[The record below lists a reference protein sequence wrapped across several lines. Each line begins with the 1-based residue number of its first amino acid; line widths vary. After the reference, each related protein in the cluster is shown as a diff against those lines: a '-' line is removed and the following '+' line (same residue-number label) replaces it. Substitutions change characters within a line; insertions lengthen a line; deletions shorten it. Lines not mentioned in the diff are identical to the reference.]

1 MPEVVNRSRWLLA
14 VVLAGGVLL
23 AAALTAG
30 IAWRHG
36 SFEKTAP
43 LYAITDNAGSIA
55 AGTAVRLSGVR
66 IGEVTQL
73 TLLPNLKVKIDMRVD
88 ADLLPSLRADARAQL
103 VREQLRPAV
112 IDIEPGVASAPLD
125 AQDPR
130 LSFRSRATLTE
141 IADELR
147 GRLVPIL
154 DDLKQV
160 SGTLR
165 ARQDDIASVL
175 QHAATASGELAR
187 AATEVQLLVAGTR
200 TQLTGIGNQSQ
211 GLLTQGTAAVT
222 RVGGLVEQVNT
233 SLGVVNGALPGLLNK
248 ADRTLDSLQGVAT
261 DLRQISTAA
270 ATTLPGVLLATPPMV
285 DDAQEL
291 VQGARRSW
299 LVRGLLS
306 PPAAAELP
314 ISSHDAAVLRNAPPR

>member
-1 MPEVVNRSRWLLA
+1 MPDVVNRSRWLLA
-14 VVLAGGVLL
+14 AVLAGSVLL
-23 AAALTAG
+23 AAALAIG

-36 SFEKTAP
+36 SFEQTVP
-43 LYAITDNAGSIA
+43 LYAITDNAGGIA

-66 IGEVTQL
+66 IGEVTAL
-73 TLLPNLKVKIDMRVD
+73 SLLPDLKVKINMRVD
-88 ADLLPSLRADARAQL
+88 AALRSSLHADARAQL

-112 IDIEPGVASAPLD
+112 IDIEPGAAPAPLD
-125 AQDPR
+125 MLDPR

-165 ARQDDIASVL
+165 ARQDDIALVL
-175 QHAATASGELAR
+175 AHAATASGELAK

-200 TQLTGIGNQSQ
+200 TQLAGIGNQSQ

-222 RVGGLVEQVNT
+222 RVSGLVEQVNT
-233 SLGVVNGALPGLLNK
+233 SLGVVNGALPGLLSK
-248 ADRTLDSLQGVAT
+248 ADRTLDNLQAVAADT
-261 DLRQISTAA
+261 RQISAA
-270 ATTLPGVLLATPPMV
+270 AAATLPGVLLAAPPLV
-285 DDAQEL
+285 DDAQAL

-299 LVRGLLS
+299 LVRGLM
-306 PPAAAELP
+306 PPTPAAELP
-314 ISSHDAAVLRNAPPR
+314 ISSHDAAVLRDVPAR

>member
-1 MPEVVNRSRWLLA
+1 MPDVVTRSRWLLA

-36 SFEKTAP
+36 SFEQTVP
-43 LYAITDNAGSIA
+43 LYAITDNAGGIA

-66 IGEVTQL
+66 IGAVTAL
-73 TLLPNLKVKIDMRVD
+73 TLLPDLKVKVQMRVG
-88 ADLLPSLRADARAQL
+88 ADLMPSLRADARAQL

-112 IDIEPGVASAPLD
+112 IDIDPGAAAAPLD
-125 AQDPR
+125 PQDPQ
-130 LSFRSRATLTE
+130 LSYRSRATLTE

-147 GRLVPIL
+147 SRLVPIL

-165 ARQDDIASVL
+165 ARQGDIAAVL
-175 QHAATASGELAR
+175 EHAATASGELAR
-187 AATEVQLLVAGTR
+187 AATEMQLLAAGTR
-200 TQLTGIGNQSQ
+200 NTLAGIGNQAQ
-211 GLLTQGTAAVT
+211 GLLTQGTVAVS
-222 RVGGLVEQVNT
+222 RVSGLVEQVNT
-233 SLGVVNGALPGLLNK
+233 SLGAVNGDLPGLLSK
-248 ADRTLDSLQGVAT
+248 ADRTLDKLQGVAT
-261 DLRQISTAA
+261 DLRQISSAA
-270 ATTLPGVLLATPPMV
+270 ATTLPGVLLTAPPLV

-299 LVRGLLS
+299 LVRGLL
-306 PPAAAELP
+306 PPPLSAELP
-314 ISSHDAAVLRNAPPR
+314 ISSHDAAVLRNAPAR